1 MSIISKII
9 HYPLKS
15 GSGISSGF
23 CTGSMN
29 GITGDRIYC
38 LFDSENNKFITL
50 RDTPLLTDIL
60 ITEIDGR
67 LSVSIEGKISEFD
80 TPPPLDGVIKIWS
93 REVDVTVFRGNI
105 SEFISTYLK
114 INVILAKIKHIN
126 DFSHCFMD
134 TGPIHIISQN
144 SLEKLKKTCG
154 LDEIDHAIFRP
165 NIIVSEFPCPNEKDI
180 KKVIINGN
188 VFRVTE
194 MTERCE
200 AISILHRKLL
210 SVSDS
215 QILETLDEL
224 NEFDGAIFGIYV
236 RADSDFFIS
245 INDIIEIQ
253 T

>member
-1 MSIISKII
+1 MSFVILGHELVKPAELYAVSLRIRRNIIDASYDIDAGHLVIEEYYYSTRKIHEYHFKII

-93 REVDVTVFRGNI
+93 REVDVTVF
-105 SEFISTYLK
+105 EETF
-114 INVILAKIKHIN
+114 
-126 DFSHCFMD
+126 
-134 TGPIHIISQN
+134 QN
-144 SLEKLKKTCG
+144 L
-154 LDEIDHAIFRP
+154 
-165 NIIVSEFPCPNEKDI
+165 
-180 KKVIINGN
+180 
-188 VFRVTE
+188 
-194 MTERCE
+194 
-200 AISILHRKLL
+200 
-210 SVSDS
+210 
-215 QILETLDEL
+215 
-224 NEFDGAIFGIYV
+224 
-236 RADSDFFIS
+236 
-245 INDIIEIQ
+245 
-253 T
+253 